1 MGSQMSITD
10 RLSWHVV
17 GESVQGATHVKKHI
31 PNRDTMFI
39 WTPDNSGVGPPLVL
53 AIADGRGSVRCCRSD
68 LGAKFLV
75 KIAARLLQ
83 NFADLAPD
91 VTNQAALVDS
101 TSKLGQAIVL
111 NWQKAIEKHLAQN
124 KLRPEEIARVGIA
137 AGKSVQQQIAADPVL
152 AYGATLLSILITESY
167 ALYLQFGEGDL
178 LSVDR
183 NGNPTAVFPTFEL
196 ELTAN
201 PAQKV
206 EQRTRTGAIDPYSQL
221 TNSAIVNVS
230 VHPIWRN
237 LQIRLVP
244 FTDYVPEMI
253 LVATDGYANSFKSD
267 LDFRKI
273 APDYLH
279 LIEKEGIGS
288 LINQL
293 DLILAETSR
302 QGSGDDI
309 TLGLIKSFV
318 DDDLDAEDLEDP
330 KQAQLAQLDQD
341 LADLNEQQQAGDRQ
355 MQAQAPSALNG
366 SKQSLDDLS
375 RQLNELADDEVE
387 EP

>member
-17 GESVQGATHVKKHI
+17 GESVQGANHVKKHI

-83 NFADLAPD
+83 NFADLAPTF
-91 VTNQAALVDS
+91 TNQAAIADS
-101 TSKLGQAIVL
+101 THKLGQAIVL
-111 NWQKAIEKHLAQN
+111 NWRKAIEKHLAQN

-137 AGKSVQQQIAADPVL
+137 AGKMVQQEITADPVV
-152 AYGATLLSILITESY
+152 AYGAPLLGVLVTASY

-183 NGNPTAVFPTFEL
+183 NGNPTAIFPAWL
-196 ELTAN
+196 EPDQN
-201 PAQKV
+201 PDQEIEA
-206 EQRTRTGAIDPYSQL
+206 GAIDAYSQL
-221 TNSAIVNVS
+221 TNSQIVHVS
-230 VHPIWRN
+230 VHHMWRS

-244 FTDYVPEMI
+244 FVNYVPEMI
-253 LVATDGYANSFKSD
+253 LAATDGYANSFKTD

-273 APDYLH
+273 APGYLR

-288 LINQL
+288 LINQI

-318 DDDLDAEDLEDP
+318 DDELDTESD
-330 KQAQLAQLDQD
+330 AQAQLDQS
-341 LADLNEQQQAGDRQ
+341 LADLDEELRAGDRQ
-355 MQAQAPSALNG
+355 MQSQSPSRLNG
-366 SKQSLDDLS
+366 SKQSLDNLS
-375 RQLNELADDEVE
+375 QQLNQLADDEFE
-387 EP
+387 